1 MSRVILCRSEYSK
14 RPYYINGAGINVYS
28 IEEICYFLYHD
39 IYLVGADFFCEDLF
53 VFIEK
58 DIKEPEL
65 AQRLRML
72 KEKKAG
78 MAELVLTILKYV
90 DFYSDAEVNMLGN
103 LIEKLDSQ
111 NVLERTK
118 VRADNYLENKRFYSA
133 ITGYESIVYGRFDQS
148 LGVAFYGNVWHNL
161 GVCHAKLMNFS
172 KAAECFREAYRL
184 NENDDSKRQYF
195 YAKHLSMVN
204 SEDVEFSD
212 ENSEKDWHDI
222 DSDEETMFLAKNE
235 LTSFVENSALN
246 TEEADT
252 FDVDRQLEEWQEEY
266 IKYIR

>member
-1 MSRVILCRSEYSK
+1 MSCK
-14 RPYYINGAGINVYS
+14 
-28 IEEICYFLYHD
+28 EE
-39 IYLVGADFFCEDLF
+39 
-53 VFIEK
+53 FIEIFREHITR
-58 DIKEPEL
+58 D
-65 AQRLRML
+65 
-72 KEKKAG
+72 G
-78 MAELVLTILKYV
+78 AE
-90 DFYSDAEVNMLGN
+90 N
-103 LIEKLDSQ
+103 LL
-111 NVLERTK
+111 
-118 VRADNYLENKRFYSA
+118 NYLENKRFYSA

-184 NENDDSKRQYF
+184 NENNDSKRQYF
-195 YAKHLSMVN
+195 FARHLSMIN

-212 ENSEKDWHDI
+212 ESSEKDWHDI
-222 DSDEETMFLAKNE
+222 DSDEETMFLTRNE